1 MTCSDSICEYLKKLD
16 DSPCNYLSRKK
27 IKFLAHLGP
36 EIQKFEKNNIFQKN
50 FDPQNIS
57 NFLASKI

>member
-1 MTCSDSICEYLKKLD
+1 MIALVIIF
-16 DSPCNYLSRKK
+16 PGKK

-50 FDPQNIS
+50 LDPQNIS